1 MEAPRPSRSS
11 VVRKALVF
19 GALLAVGA
27 GNAQDLEQIGKKD
40 PFTIRGGFGGSLTA
54 YGTDLTDPRQVP
66 FTWSINGRMEIGIYG
81 LQLPFSFVISEKERD
96 FRQPFNQYGISPRY
110 KWVKAHLGHR
120 TMHFSELT
128 MSGQRFFGAGIE
140 LDPGKFRFA
149 AMYGKLRRE
158 VFADTN
164 TTAVVEPA
172 YDRDGWAVRLGV
184 GKQSSHVDLILF
196 RAADRYDSAQVNA
209 GKYGAVQP
217 EENIVLGTDVAIQL
231 AKGLQ
236 FELDAAASLNNV
248 GTVPQAR
255 EGEGSEL
262 SNDFDSP
269 LFNVDQRSRRGT
281 AVRTGLSYNIKG
293 VTISGKYDRID
304 PLFRTLGN
312 YYFLTDIE
320 NYRGSIAWGMFKQK
334 LRTSVSLGVQTNDL
348 AQAYAVRT
356 KRTIGSAS
364 VGYNSGNAYSLNLSY
379 SNFEADLRSTY
390 DAAGSDTLRLRQV
403 AQSASLTQNLRFRN
417 KEQERTRSFDLNISY
432 QSFYTEATETQPEQ
446 RTGSYTGSIG
456 YRIQLGKR
464 HFSWGLRITGSL
476 FGLADDQRLK
486 YGFSTNV
493 RKGFFG
499 DKLGTN
505 ARFSFYRNQSSAGDS
520 YSLVAGGGLDLRVR
534 RVHRFGLGLNYNS
547 RSITSADDL
556 GQYQVSAQLTYGMTI
571 EPRKKKS
578 PNGK

>member
-1 MEAPRPSRSS
+1 MC
-11 VVRKALVF
+11 
-19 GALLAVGA
+19 
-27 GNAQDLEQIGKKD
+27 
-40 PFTIRGGFGGSLTA
+40 IR
-54 YGTDLTDPRQVP
+54 
-66 FTWSINGRMEIGIYG
+66 
-81 LQLPFSFVISEKERD
+81 
-96 FRQPFNQYGISPRY
+96 
-110 KWVKAHLGHR
+110 
-120 TMHFSELT
+120 
-128 MSGQRFFGAGIE
+128 
-140 LDPGKFRFA
+140 
-149 AMYGKLRRE
+149 
-158 VFADTN
+158 
-164 TTAVVEPA
+164 
-172 YDRDGWAVRLGV
+172 
-184 GKQSSHVDLILF
+184 
-196 RAADRYDSAQVNA
+196 DS
-209 GKYGAVQP
+209 
-217 EENIVLGTDVAIQL
+217 
-231 AKGLQ
+231 
-236 FELDAAASLNNV
+236 
-248 GTVPQAR
+248 
-255 EGEGSEL
+255 
-262 SNDFDSP
+262 
-269 LFNVDQRSRRGT
+269 
-281 AVRTGLSYNIKG
+281 
-293 VTISGKYDRID
+293 
-304 PLFRTLGN
+304 
-312 YYFLTDIE
+312 
-320 NYRGSIAWGMFKQK
+320 
-334 LRTSVSLGVQTNDL
+334 
-348 AQAYAVRT
+348 T